1 MSSFIFQFVPFLGQL
16 GSNIFPVAIQS
27 EFLEFWMKHPYAL
40 CFDCHSHHWHCSK
53 ENGCSI
59 LYSGFGQASCIPGI
73 ITLPSFKLYLN
84 VYLIFS
90 CYNFI
95 LAVQCHYRVKCFP
108 KPFFTDTDTQ
118 SFLTHQQYTLYKDF
132 VIWMWFWQRKYNP

>member
-1 MSSFIFQFVPFLGQL
+1 
-16 GSNIFPVAIQS
+16 
-27 EFLEFWMKHPYAL
+27 
-40 CFDCHSHHWHCSK
+40 
-53 ENGCSI
+53 
-59 LYSGFGQASCIPGI
+59 
-73 ITLPSFKLYLN
+73 LN

-95 LAVQCHYRVKCFP
+95 LAVQRHYRVKCFP